1 MPAANGVGTSHR
13 ASLGSQRSAAP
24 ILCGVGY
31 AVFSFAPRPR
41 GAERREARVLA
52 RHPGTPTWRAG
63 NASEAFR
70 DPKRKGPLTSR
81 RSTCG
86 FFAIPGRAFHAALAP
101 RDQPAPGGW
110 IVVPTRRCPGP
121 PECEVTSLARGS
133 RTSLR
138 LQNVSGDAPR

>member
-1 MPAANGVGTSHR
+1 M
-13 ASLGSQRSAAP
+13 
-24 ILCGVGY
+24 
-31 AVFSFAPRPR
+31 
-41 GAERREARVLA
+41 LA
-52 RHPGTPTWRAG
+52 KHPGTPTRRAG

-101 RDQPAPGGW
+101 RDQPAPGGGS
-110 IVVPTRRCPGP
+110 VMTPRRCPGP

-133 RTSLR
+133 RASLAHR
-138 LQNVSGDAPR
+138 PDATAVEHRRNPWPERTHAGPRHGRGILVPVLLVLRE

>member
-1 MPAANGVGTSHR
+1 MIGNFAHASPPLLFAARGTPS
-13 ASLGSQRSAAP
+13 STLTLGE
-24 ILCGVGY
+24 
-31 AVFSFAPRPR
+31 PR

-52 RHPGTPTWRAG
+52 RHPGAPTWRARTLARRSG
-63 NASEAFR
+63 SLAI
-70 DPKRKGPLTSR
+70 GTLTPR
-81 RSTCG
+81 RSTGG